1 MSDYAAY
8 LPMQGGAAGKMSR
21 EETRAGKPVLLH
33 SKLAP
38 PKTFSKVLDR
48 PRLVELLGKDRVA
61 RVNLVLGP
69 AGFGKSTILRQAWA
83 ARKRDEVAWLTL
95 DEGDN
100 DPGRF
105 LFHLLAALGYGAES
119 PAHAGP
125 AFDSFAIN
133 ADQFSAL
140 QGAMGALPEGFC
152 LFIDEL
158 DMLREPAALDIL
170 RGAIQSLPYHASIV
184 MGGRAYPDL
193 PLGRLRMHG
202 QLQEID
208 ADALRFSRAE
218 IEQILR
224 NELPGEQ
231 LAPRLAERLFEVTEG
246 WIGSI
251 QMAILSLR
259 SSGNKED
266 FLVRFTGSN
275 TELAEYL
282 AEDLLARQPHRIQE
296 FLLDTSAFD
305 HLAPAL
311 CDFALGREDSE
322 ELLQG
327 LSRANMFLFSY
338 EGEASWFRYHNLFR
352 GFLLGQAGSR
362 DPGRIAALRRR
373 AAIWF
378 AERDRPSTAIGY
390 ALAAGDSELAATMI
404 DAAAMPFFLAG
415 RLPTIVDWVR
425 PLPVEIRDRFPRIMV
440 AYAWSLLALQQ
451 EPPTVAAL
459 VADLEGRND
468 LSEDLRNEVIYLG
481 PFHRGLQDQLENLDA
496 HCAATIEANPQ
507 ATPFAKGV
515 LWNIIA
521 YTSLHKKDLR
531 GAAQAAREARKAH
544 SRSGSTYGLG
554 FAECVACQVELLQG
568 RIKSAQALCESA
580 AAIAR
585 SGAGETVP
593 TAAAASL
600 SIRLHFLRG
609 EAEPLLEAID
619 RFGALIVQL
628 GTPQEVID
636 HYLVLAGLAFDGG
649 NYTEACRVLNELRRQ
664 GRARSH
670 RRMVASAWALQAQF
684 AARSGDLAAARDY
697 LRQAGEC
704 KELAPFG
711 GFLLERTEALV
722 ALVAGEPDKARAVL
736 NPALAEAERTGF
748 NLAALELRALRVEL
762 AQTTGAASEA
772 EADIRAILHLAGR
785 ERITRPIVRA
795 PEAVRRALAHAA
807 RAVEPRLSAL
817 LDGMELQRPDHGD
830 AGPAIAEPLSRREIE
845 VLELVSAGLSNQG
858 IADQLYISLPT
869 VKTHLRNINA
879 KLFAANRTEAA
890 AIARHRG
897 LIARV

>member
-1 MSDYAAY
+1 
-8 LPMQGGAAGKMSR
+8 MQGGAAGRMAR
-21 EETRAGKPVLLH
+21 GETRAGKPVLLH

-38 PKTFSKVLDR
+38 PKTFNKVLDR
-48 PRLVELLGKDRVA
+48 PRLVELLGEDRVA

-83 ARKRDEVAWLTL
+83 ARQRDRVAWLTL

-105 LFHLLAALGYGAES
+105 LFHLLAALGRGAES
-119 PAHAGP
+119 PAHAEP
-125 AFDSFAIN
+125 AFDSFALN
-133 ADQFSAL
+133 ADQFSVL
-140 QGAMGALPEGFC
+140 QAAMGELPEGFC

-208 ADALRFSRAE
+208 ADALRFSCGE
-218 IEQILR
+218 IEEILR
-224 NELPGEQ
+224 NELPADD
-231 LAPRLAERLFEVTEG
+231 LAPRLAERLLEVTEG

-266 FLVRFTGSN
+266 FLVRFSGSN

-282 AEDLLARQPHRIQE
+282 AEDLLARQPHHIQE

-311 CDFALGREDSE
+311 CDFVLERDDSE

-352 GFLLGQAGSR
+352 GFLLGRAGSR
-362 DPGRIAALRRR
+362 NPGRVASLRRR
-373 AAIWF
+373 AAIWS

-390 ALAAGDSELAATMI
+390 ALAAGDSELAATLI

-425 PLPVEIRDRFPRIMV
+425 PLPAEIRDRFPRMMV

-451 EPPTVAAL
+451 APETVARL
-459 VADLEGRND
+459 FADLEGRND
-468 LSEDLRNEVIYLG
+468 LSEDLRNEVVYLG
-481 PFHRGLQDQLENLDA
+481 PFHRGLRDQLATLDT
-496 HCAATIEANPQ
+496 HCVATIEANPQ
-507 ATPFAKGV
+507 TTSFARGV
-515 LWNIIA
+515 LWNIVA
-521 YTSLHKKDLR
+521 YTSLHKKDLP
-531 GAAQAAREARKAH
+531 GAAKAAREARKAH
-544 SRSGSTYGLG
+544 SESGSAYGLG
-554 FAECVACQVELLQG
+554 FAECFACQVELLQG
-568 RIKSAQALCESA
+568 RMKSAQALCESA
-580 AAIAR
+580 VAIAR
-585 SGAGETVP
+585 SGARETAP

-609 EAEPLLEAID
+609 EAEPLVEAID

-628 GTPQEVID
+628 GTPQEVIE
-636 HYLVLAGLAFDGG
+636 HYLVLASMAFDSE
-649 NYTEACRVLNELRRQ
+649 NYTEACRVLNDLRRQ
-664 GRARSH
+664 GRTRSH

-697 LRQAGEC
+697 LRQAREC
-704 KELAPFG
+704 EEMAPYG
-711 GFLLERTEALV
+711 GFLLERTEAVV
-722 ALVAGEPDKARAVL
+722 ALVAGEPDRARAVL
-736 NPALAEAERTGF
+736 DAALAEAERTGF
-748 NLAALELRALRVEL
+748 ALAALELLVLRVEL
-762 AQTTGAASEA
+762 AQMTGAASGMD
-772 EADIRAILHLAGR
+772 ADIRAILHLAER
-785 ERITRPIVRA
+785 ERIMRPVLRA
-795 PEAVRRALAHAA
+795 PEAVRRALVQAA
-807 RAVEPRLSAL
+807 RAMEPGLSAL
-817 LDGMELQRPDHGD
+817 LERAEPPRPDPDD
-830 AGPAIAEPLSRREIE
+830 AGPAIAEPLSRRELE
-845 VLELVSAGLSNQG
+845 VLELVSAGLSNQSV
-858 IADQLYISLPT
+858 ADQLYISLPT

-879 KLFAANRTEAA
+879 KLFAANRTEAV

-897 LIARV
+897 LIDRG